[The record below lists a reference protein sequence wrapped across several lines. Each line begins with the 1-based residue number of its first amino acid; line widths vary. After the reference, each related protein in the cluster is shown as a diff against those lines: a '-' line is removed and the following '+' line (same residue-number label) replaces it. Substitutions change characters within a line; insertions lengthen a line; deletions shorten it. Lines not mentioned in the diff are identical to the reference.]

1 MYLLTTG
8 SYLWILAVLAGD
20 LVCPD
25 WLGSWVSRVAVAGS
39 KVGGCTC
46 CSCSL
51 PATSFTTSCMH
62 PAFPHSVQNVRCL
75 SDADACSVN
84 NDPYEE

>member
-1 MYLLTTG
+1 M
-8 SYLWILAVLAGD
+8 LAGD

-25 WLGSWVSRVAVAGS
+25 WLGSRVSRVAVAGS
-39 KVGGCTC
+39 KVGW
-46 CSCSL
+46 CSVLQLQSARHQSHRSL
-51 PATSFTTSCMH
+51 H

-75 SDADACSVN
+75 SDACRISVN

>member
-1 MYLLTTG
+1 ML
-8 SYLWILAVLAGD
+8 YLWILAVLAGD

-46 CSCSL
+46 CSCSQ
-51 PATSFTTSCMH
+51 PATSHTAACTRL
-62 PAFPHSVQNVRCL
+62 FPIRCRM
-75 SDADACSVN
+75 SDVCPMLMLV
-84 NDPYEE
+84 P